1 MDSSLALSTTFQDRM
16 LPHTTLTQRVDA
28 ELVVA
33 PMIGFVM
40 VTLIDPAEPQVV
52 RMETPATHMAF
63 SGADQIAAFELVWS
77 RMSEAALD
85 PDESIRLLRQLIR
98 MEEKVND

>member
-1 MDSSLALSTTFQDRM
+1 
-16 LPHTTLTQRVDA
+16 
-28 ELVVA
+28 
-33 PMIGFVM
+33 
-40 VTLIDPAEPQVV
+40 
-52 RMETPATHMAF
+52 MAF

-85 PDESIRLLRQLIR
+85 PDESIRLLRQLIQ